1 LWRSFI
7 DRRHQSVLQ
16 HSGLQKGSD
25 QLEHPSVG
33 HALGHRR
40 YQAIVIYLVEGT
52 YDTLPIIR
60 TFPSESR
67 LSVLVIR
74 SRVNHSLFLRPSIGT
89 VDCISF

>member
-1 LWRSFI
+1 MEHRSV
-7 DRRHQSVLQ
+7 DDPASHRLE
-16 HSGLQKGSD
+16 
-25 QLEHPSVG
+25 QLGMRE
-33 HALGHRR
+33 R
-40 YQAIVIYLVEGT
+40 IEGT